1 MQTFKCKIC
10 GGNFDIEYGQKVV
23 ECAYCG
29 VKQTISFFNEPK
41 IQEIYNRAN
50 AYLTN
55 NEFDKAENLFS
66 QILFDDKQ
74 NADAYWNILM
84 CHYGV
89 SYVKDPLSN
98 KYIPTC
104 NRTLYTPIFN
114 DENYKNAI
122 RFATEEQK
130 HIFQENAKTIDE
142 IQKGIIAVSKHEKPF
157 DIFISYKETD
167 ANGTRTNDSIAA
179 QELYNKLTE
188 AGYKVFFSRITLEDK
203 IGSEYEP
210 YIYAALASSKVM
222 ITVCS
227 SSENIEA
234 VWVKNE
240 WSRFLSFAAKD
251 SNKTIIPLYFDMD
264 KANLPDEFANLSAYN
279 MKANGFEQELIR
291 GIKKLIPTPIV
302 LQERR
307 KKRNKI
313 LKISAAVA
321 TICLVIGVICAI
333 PWLQKLP
340 DYNAAMELY
349 YDGSYAEA
357 TWAFAEMGTY
367 RDSEEMKAKCADSW
381 RKSVATVAYYN
392 DIGSSDGGSYYISPN
407 GTVKTFDVGQDDT
420 TDDITEHGKIIS
432 LGGGMSSHRL
442 YEDGY
447 LAGYNEDDNLEN
459 IIQVT
464 HGFNNTAVAL
474 RDDGTLVFTNE
485 LQSEYN
491 DDDTDSWLAPAAS
504 WEKIVKIDC
513 YINRFGYGGLMDA
526 ALVGIDVDGNVFA
539 VAFNSE
545 EGEVRG
551 IETLQRFTDV
561 KEFDIY
567 VSSDYSETERQI
579 VKYLNMTAITTD
591 NTILT
596 SIDGEYSEE
605 EANNIVDVKMAM
617 KYTETDSILE
627 TYYVFS
633 DGKLQKKDKNI
644 SLLEDVV
651 YISEDYLITR
661 SGNIY
666 QDVTE
671 PQKTDGKTKVHTE
684 WTERMN

>member
-29 VKQTISFFNEPK
+29 VKQTISVFNEPN

-74 NADAYWNILM
+74 NADAYWNVLM
-84 CHYGV
+84 CRYGV
-89 SYVKDPLSN
+89 GYVKDPIN
-98 KYIPTC
+98 GKYIPTC
-104 NRTLYTPIFN
+104 NRTLYTPIFS
-114 DENYKNAI
+114 DENYKNALH
-122 RFATEEQK
+122 FASAEQK
-130 HIFQENAKTIDE
+130 NIFEEKARIIDE
-142 IQKGIIAVSKHEKPF
+142 IQKGILAVSKHEKPF

-167 ANGTRTNDSIAA
+167 ANGIRTNDSIIA
-179 QELYNKLTE
+179 QELYSKLTE

-227 SSENIEA
+227 SVENIEA

-251 SNKTIIPLYFDMD
+251 SNKTIIPLYYNMD
-264 KANLPDEFANLSAYN
+264 RADLPDEFAHLSAYDI
-279 MKANGFEQELIR
+279 KAKGFDQELIR

-313 LKISAAVA
+313 LKFSASIAGVFL
-321 TICLVIGVICAI
+321 IIGVIFAI
-333 PWLQKLP
+333 PWFQKLP
-340 DYNAAMELY
+340 DYNAAMQLY
-349 YDGSYAEA
+349 YDANYAEA
-357 TWAFAEMGTY
+357 TWAFDAMGTY
-367 RDSEEMKAKCADSW
+367 RDSEEMKEKCADSW
-381 RKSVATVAYYN
+381 RKSVATVAFYN
-392 DIGSSDGGSYYISPN
+392 DIGSSDGGSYYITPN

-420 TDDITEHGKIIS
+420 TEDINEHGKIVS
-432 LGGGMSSHRL
+432 LGGGLSSHRL

-447 LAGYNEDDNLEN
+447 LSGYNAEDDLKN

-474 RDDGTLVFTNE
+474 KDDGTLIFTDE
-485 LQSEYN
+485 LQRESN
-491 DDDTDSWLAPAAS
+491 DDETDNWLAPAAE
-504 WEKIVKIDC
+504 WKNIVKIDC

-526 ALVGIDVDGNVFA
+526 ALVGIDVNGNVYA
-539 VAFNSE
+539 VTFNSE
-545 EGEVRG
+545 DSQIRG
-551 IETLQRFTDV
+551 TETLEQFNDV
-561 KEFDIY
+561 KDLDIY
-567 VSSDYSETERQI
+567 ISFDYSESERQI
-579 VKYLNMTAITTD
+579 VKYLNVVALTD
-591 NTILT
+591 TDTIAT
-596 SIDGEYSEE
+596 SAYGMYNEE
-605 EANNIVDVKMAM
+605 DADNVVDVQFIMN
-617 KYTETDSILE
+617 YTETDSYLE

-633 DGKLQKKDKNI
+633 DGSLQRKGQNI

-651 YISEDYLITR
+651 YISEDYIITR
-661 SGNIY
+661 SGSIY
-666 QDVTE
+666 KGISE
-671 PQKTDGKTKVHTE
+671 PEKTDGKTKVHNE
-684 WTERMN
+684 WLERMN